1 MCWMCD
7 HPEASAQDYLYV
19 LRTKMR
25 KNGWAVQYV
34 DSDRIPFAYTIGL
47 HDWGLPELL
56 VTGVSPP
63 RASRLLN
70 GVARD
75 ALRGLSLTP
84 GSQIKVEAGPL
95 IEIVDVDHPDAHM
108 GWAIESGGPDVRAR
122 QWVWADGRVA
132 GRGPPPSVTGDD
144 GSPSSVY
151 VPVSCLSAG
160 CSSVRPA
167 EAGFESA
174 VVVGPPAQAGRNY

>member
-1 MCWMCD
+1 MCWMYD
-7 HPEASAQDYLYV
+7 HPEASAQDYLDV

-34 DSDRIPFAYTIGL
+34 ESDRIPFAYTIGL

-122 QWVWADGRVA
+122 QLVWADGR
-132 GRGPPPSVTGDD
+132 GRWPWSAAFCD
-144 GSPSSVY
+144 GRRRQ
-151 VPVSCLSAG
+151 PVLG
-160 CSSVRPA
+160 VRARQLP
-167 EAGFESA
+167 E
-174 VVVGPPAQAGRNY
+174 RRL

>member
-7 HPEASAQDYLYV
+7 HPGASTEDYLEV
-19 LRTKMR
+19 LRTTMR
-25 KNGWAVQYV
+25 KHGWAVQYV
-34 DSDRIPFAYTIGL
+34 ESGRTPFAYTIGL

-75 ALRGLSLTP
+75 VLRGLSLTP
-84 GSQIKVEAGPL
+84 GTQIKLEAGPL
-95 IEIVDVDHPDAHM
+95 IEIVDIDHPDAHM

-122 QWVWADGRVA
+122 QLVWADGM
-132 GRGPPPSVTGDD
+132 GRWPWSATFCD
-144 GSPSSVY
+144 GRRRQ
-151 VPVSCLSAG
+151 PVL
-160 CSSVRPA
+160 
-167 EAGFESA
+167 GFR
-174 VVVGPPAQAGRNY
+174 AQKA

>member
-1 MCWMCD
+1 
-7 HPEASAQDYLYV
+7 
-19 LRTKMR
+19 MR

-34 DSDRIPFAYTIGL
+34 ESDRTPFAYTIGL

-84 GSQIKVEAGPL
+84 GSQIKVQAGPL

-108 GWAIESGGPDVRAR
+108 GWAVESGGPDVRA
-122 QWVWADGRVA
+122 VPSPDAIGLIVDVLGKL
-132 GRGPPPSVTGDD
+132 RG
-144 GSPSSVY
+144 
-151 VPVSCLSAG
+151 
-160 CSSVRPA
+160 A
-167 EAGFESA
+167 EGWTRLIIEKPFGHDLESA
-174 VVVGPPAQAGRNY
+174 LALNTKLWKHFDE

>member
-7 HPEASAQDYLYV
+7 HPEASAQDYLDV

-34 DSDRIPFAYTIGL
+34 ESDRTPFAYTIGL

-84 GSQIKVEAGPL
+84 GSQIKVHAGPL
-95 IEIVDVDHPDAHM
+95 IEIVDVDQPDAHM

-122 QWVWADGRVA
+122 QLVWADGRGRWPWFATFCDGRRRQPVLGVRA
-132 GRGPPPSVTGDD
+132 GQLPERR
-144 GSPSSVY
+144 
-151 VPVSCLSAG
+151 L
-160 CSSVRPA
+160 
-167 EAGFESA
+167 
-174 VVVGPPAQAGRNY
+174 

>member
-7 HPEASAQDYLYV
+7 HPEASAQDYLDV

-34 DSDRIPFAYTIGL
+34 ESDRIPFAYTIGL

-84 GSQIKVEAGPL
+84 GSQIKVHAGPL
-95 IEIVDVDHPDAHM
+95 IEIVDVDQPDAHM

-122 QWVWADGRVA
+122 QLVWADGR
-132 GRGPPPSVTGDD
+132 GRWPWSAAFCD
-144 GSPSSVY
+144 GRRRQ
-151 VPVSCLSAG
+151 PVLG
-160 CSSVRPA
+160 VRARQLP
-167 EAGFESA
+167 E
-174 VVVGPPAQAGRNY
+174 RRL

>member
-7 HPEASAQDYLYV
+7 HPEASTEDYLEV
-19 LRTKMR
+19 LRTKVR

-34 DSDRIPFAYTIGL
+34 ESARTPFAYTIGL

-84 GSQIKVEAGPL
+84 GSQIKLEAGPL

-108 GWAIESGGPDVRAR
+108 GWAIESGGPDVSAR
-122 QWVWADGRVA
+122 QLVWADGR
-132 GRGPPPSVTGDD
+132 GRWPWSAKFCD
-144 GSPSSVY
+144 GRRRQ
-151 VPVSCLSAG
+151 PVLG
-160 CSSVRPA
+160 YR
-167 EAGFESA
+167 
-174 VVVGPPAQAGRNY
+174 AQKA

>member
-1 MCWMCD
+1 MS
-7 HPEASAQDYLYV
+7 EASTGDYLEV
-19 LRTKMR
+19 LRTTMR
-25 KNGWAVQYV
+25 KHGWAVQFV
-34 DSDRIPFAYTIGL
+34 ESDRNPFAYTIGL

-84 GSQIKVEAGPL
+84 GSRIKLEAGPL

-108 GWAIESGGPDVRAR
+108 GWAIKFGGPDVRAR
-122 QWVWADGRVA
+122 QLVWADGR
-132 GRGPPPSVTGDD
+132 GRWPWSATFCD
-144 GSPSSVY
+144 SRRRQ
-151 VPVSCLSAG
+151 PVLG
-160 CSSVRPA
+160 HR
-167 EAGFESA
+167 
-174 VVVGPPAQAGRNY
+174 AQNA